1 MQTLTKG
8 GRQRRGNHLSN
19 IMIILGRNMSN
30 LTTKRSEDEE
40 CLGLGFSE
48 KETSQTQERKRAIM
62 KSADATK

>member
-1 MQTLTKG
+1 
-8 GRQRRGNHLSN
+8 
-19 IMIILGRNMSN
+19 MILLGRNMSN

-48 KETSQTQERKRAIM
+48 KETSKTQERKGAIM